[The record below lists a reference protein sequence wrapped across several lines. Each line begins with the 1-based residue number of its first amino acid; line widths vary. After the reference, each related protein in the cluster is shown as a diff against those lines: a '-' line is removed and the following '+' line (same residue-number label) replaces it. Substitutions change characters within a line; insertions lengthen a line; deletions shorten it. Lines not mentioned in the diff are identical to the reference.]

1 MAVSE
6 LWIALALALF
16 LLSNVKLGESD
27 FKYVI
32 GVVVYQGFW
41 VSLQTFCLDSQWV
54 ASTLITLKLPCEF
67 DCDFEHLPLCTC

>member
-6 LWIALALALF
+6 IWIALALALF

-27 FKYVI
+27 FKCVI

-41 VSLQTFCLDSQWV
+41 GG
-54 ASTLITLKLPCEF
+54 PP
-67 DCDFEHLPLCTC
+67 DFFLS

>member
-32 GVVVYQGFW
+32 GVVYQGFW
-41 VSLQTFCLDSQWV
+41 GG
-54 ASTLITLKLPCEF
+54 PP
-67 DCDFEHLPLCTC
+67 DFLS

>member
-6 LWIALALALF
+6 LWIALALF

-27 FKYVI
+27 FKCVI

-41 VSLQTFCLDSQWV
+41 GG
-54 ASTLITLKLPCEF
+54 PP
-67 DCDFEHLPLCTC
+67 DFFFVLTHNE